1 MVTITFITSSTSES
15 LEGTAAGSCSGV
27 CGGKSCVSSNWPIGK
42 GNADK
47 GEFEDS
53 ISAGALLFK
62 ALISACIPPSA
73 LSNLAVISLSTALQ
87 STLLTFMFP
96 FFIVKFVV
104 SAFGFI
110 LQTNCSSF
118 HLTSCSFCFFFFC
131 FFFCYKFLPHFFMP
145 AIEVF
150 LIRRKWLKWRCWHF
164 IVKRK
169 DKSFFAT

>member
-27 CGGKSCVSSNWPIGK
+27 CGGKSCVPSNWPIGK

-53 ISAGALLFK
+53 ISTGALLFK

-87 STLLTFMFP
+87 STLLTFVFP
-96 FFIVKFVV
+96 FLVVKFVV
-104 SAFGFI
+104 SPFRITNQLLKFSSRQ
-110 LQTNCSSF
+110 LQF
-118 HLTSCSFCFFFFC
+118 LFFFLF

-150 LIRRKWLKWRCWHF
+150 LIRRKWPKWRCWHF